1 MMGADQSKKSD
12 ITGTSTD
19 KYVPGKA
26 GGRNKSALTSAAD
39 VS

>member
-1 MMGADQSKKSD
+1 MGADQSKKSD

-19 KYVPGKA
+19 KYIPKTQ
-26 GGRNKSALTSAAD
+26 GRRKSGLSSTAD